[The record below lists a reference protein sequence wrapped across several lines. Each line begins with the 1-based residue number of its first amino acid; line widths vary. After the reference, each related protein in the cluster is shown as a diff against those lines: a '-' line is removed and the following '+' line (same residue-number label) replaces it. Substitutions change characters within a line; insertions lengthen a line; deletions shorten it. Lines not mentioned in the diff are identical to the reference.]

1 MLSLFILSP
10 VMSWTKDHDLI
21 LCREVANVNP
31 YMTKKGSTQRSS
43 IWEKIADTLN
53 KCSVPKFFVDKRSV
67 RDHVGILVN
76 RHKKKLRDEEKASG
90 ITPDEPS
97 ELDLALDTIIAS
109 EESADAEVH
118 DADSAKKEKIE
129 SDRAKAEGI
138 RLKAMEKLSDTRK
151 RESTCASEEDNSKNK
166 RRRGSDAM
174 LYLSQR
180 AELNYELKREEIDTR
195 KQQQEFEKKQMEV
208 SYQQQIHIQQQQT
221 EMLRMMHQQQQQ
233 SQQQLMNS
241 QMLMM
246 QQQEQQSKALMT
258 LLEKVINK

>member
-1 MLSLFILSP
+1 
-10 VMSWTKDHDLI
+10 MSWTKDHDLI

-97 ELDLALDTIIAS
+97 ELDLALDTIIAL

-138 RLKAMEKLSDTRK
+138 RLKAMKKLSDTRK

-166 RRRGSDAM
+166 RRRCSDAM

-180 AELNYELKREEIDTR
+180 AELNYELK
-195 KQQQEFEKKQMEV
+195 
-208 SYQQQIHIQQQQT
+208 S
-221 EMLRMMHQQQQQ
+221 Q
-233 SQQQLMNS
+233 SL
-241 QMLMM
+241 
-246 QQQEQQSKALMT
+246 
-258 LLEKVINK
+258 